1 MKSSVRNWIAMGIVF
16 TVIYLA
22 VTGKI
27 DPDKI
32 LALATLIV
40 GYIFGEKAA
49 LKQPGGTKG
58 T

>member
-49 LKQPGGTKG
+49 LKKPGGE
-58 T
+58 